1 MLKDKKNTYS
11 NILYDKIYRIRMCL
25 YFNNIRD
32 PLLNNNHVCVCVHTY
47 IHTYIHIYIKC
58 GV

>member
-32 PLLNNNHVCVCVHTY
+32 PLLSNDCVCVHAY
-47 IHTYIHIYIKC
+47 IHTYIYKLWSLIAL
-58 GV
+58 